1 MRAQP
6 PKLATALLN
15 SLVPGNDALA
25 GDLAE
30 TYAQGRSRSWYWRQ
44 VVGAIFAASAR
55 EINTQP
61 VAITRSLVVGCIVAC
76 GFSNYV
82 VRIALDLD
90 RWLFER
96 GFSWLYL
103 HGYRFHS
110 DPWMVAASCT
120 VVGGYLAVRNYH
132 GSRPVMAVVFSATI
146 LCANVVLFALWLYH
160 LETTAPSSQLKVINV
175 PIVLSAFPGPLA
187 QLLQIATMAFG
198 VLPAAALAGGLWGA
212 RTRQASNRKAQA

>member
-15 SLVPGNDALA
+15 SLLPGNDALT

-55 EINTQP
+55 EISTKP
-61 VAITRSLVVGCIVAC
+61 VAITRGLLIGCIVAW

-82 VRIALDLD
+82 ARIALDLD
-90 RWLFER
+90 KWLFVR

-103 HGYRFHS
+103 HGYRLHF
-110 DPWMVAASCT
+110 DPWMVAACCN
-120 VVGGYLAVRNYH
+120 VIGGYLAVRYYK
-132 GSRPVMAVVFSATI
+132 GSRPVMALVYSGTI
-146 LCANVVLFALWLYH
+146 LSANVILFALWVYH
-160 LETTAPSSQLKVINV
+160 LETTVPPSHVNV
-175 PIVLSAFPGPLA
+175 ANFTFVLSAYPGPLA
-187 QLLQIATMAFG
+187 QLLQTATTAFG
-198 VLPAAALAGGLWGA
+198 VMPAAALAGGLWAAGTKSSLA
-212 RTRQASNRKAQA
+212 GRLHA

>member
-15 SLVPGNDALA
+15 SLLPGNDALA

-30 TYAQGRSRSWYWRQ
+30 TYGQGRSRSWYWRQ

-55 EINTQP
+55 EISTQP
-61 VAITRSLVVGCIVAC
+61 MAITRALVIGCVVAW

-82 VRIALDLD
+82 VRIALDVD
-90 RWLFER
+90 DWLFVR

-103 HGYRFHS
+103 HGYRLHV
-110 DPWMVAASCT
+110 DPWIVAACCN
-120 VVGGYLAVRNYH
+120 VIGGYLAVRYYK

-175 PIVLSAFPGPLA
+175 PIVLSALPGPLA

-198 VLPAAALAGGLWGA
+198 VMPAAALLGGLCAA
-212 RTRQASNRKAQA
+212 RTKSLSSRLDA